1 MSMNDSQ
8 RSVIRS
14 ALDSYLQFLTDFV
27 LMIKAMSLSTYMA
40 SSGKLRFKCLTIDTK
55 DGAG

>member
-27 LMIKAMSLSTYMA
+27 LMIKAMSLNTYMA

>member
-8 RSVIRS
+8 RSDIRS

-27 LMIKAMSLSTYMA
+27 LMIKAMFLDPYMA

-55 DGAG
+55 DDAF